1 MRPLP
6 SPSLDHLDI
15 MRHGNGCTSVKQHL
29 ENLKVV
35 PDGVDDDDDDEEEE
49 EREGK
54 DDDEDGDDDGIRQN
68 LHLCAARMRGVMS
81 AVKFAVES
89 SMLSHE
95 YG

>member
-1 MRPLP
+1 
-6 SPSLDHLDI
+6 
-15 MRHGNGCTSVKQHL
+15 MRHGNGCSSVEQHL

-35 PDGVDDDDDDEEEE
+35 PDGVDDDEEEKEKEGGDGGGEEEE

>member
-1 MRPLP
+1 M
-6 SPSLDHLDI
+6 
-15 MRHGNGCTSVKQHL
+15 T
-29 ENLKVV
+29 
-35 PDGVDDDDDDEEEE
+35 
-49 EREGK
+49 EGGRRRRRGK
-54 DDDEDGDDDGIRQN
+54 EDGDDDGIRQN